1 MSEGTGISLGKRLSD
16 LKGIGPGFDHLRVGL
31 ALSILTWHSFSISYG
46 QDYGRTLAA
55 FPVPVLL
62 ATLLPMFF
70 GLSGFLV
77 MGSAQRTGELK
88 TFITFRV
95 LRILPAL
102 FTEIMISALVLG
114 PLLTALPLK
123 QYYSSPMFLEYFGSL
138 IGRVR
143 FSLPGL
149 FLDNP
154 APQLVN
160 FALWTVGPEI
170 LCYIIMS
177 LLLLTGAFRS
187 VKAMTWVTL
196 VYSVATVLIGWVF
209 PTRGTIEV
217 LPAKL
222 LIFCF
227 LIGILIFLYRD
238 RLPFSRLAALAAFGV
253 SLGLV
258 LVMQLSG
265 IEVLAY
271 AAVPGLIYTV
281 AVVGLSD
288 LPKLPFFHRGDYSY
302 GIYIYG
308 FPIQQAIAHFLPHAR
323 FWYVNLGIALPL
335 TLLFAVTSWHVIE
348 KPVLSLRKAIL
359 ATGPKVPVKPT
370 GGVTAKKI
378 MLFLALSAYGIFVID
393 ASSVLPLRPGVKM
406 VLFGFGLYK
415 YKPNDQRPW
424 TRRPVIVG
432 GPTN

>member
-1 MSEGTGISLGKRLSD
+1 MPISIGKRLDD

-46 QDYGRTLAA
+46 QDYGSTLAQ

-62 ATLLPMFF
+62 AMLLPMFF

-77 MGSAQRTGELK
+77 MGSALRTGELK

-102 FTEIMISALVLG
+102 LTEITISALVLG
-114 PLLTALPLK
+114 PLLTALPLR
-123 QYYSSPMFLEYFGSL
+123 QYFTSPMFFEYFGSL

-177 LLLLTGAFRS
+177 LLLLTGAYRR
-187 VKAMTWVTL
+187 VKAMTIITIVYALATL
-196 VYSVATVLIGWVF
+196 AIGWIF
-209 PTRGTIEV
+209 PTHGSIEV

-222 LIFCF
+222 LIYCF
-227 LIGILIFLYRD
+227 LIGNLVFLYRD
-238 RLPFSRLAALAAFGV
+238 RLPFDWRIAAALFFAAM
-253 SLGLV
+253 GLIY
-258 LVMQLSG
+258 LTQAAQMQA
-265 IEVLAY
+265 LAY
-271 AAVPGLIYTV
+271 LAVPGLIYTV
-281 AVVGLSD
+281 AVVGLSR
-288 LPKLPFFHRGDYSY
+288 LPKLPFFNRGDYSY

-308 FPIQQAIAHFLPHAR
+308 FPIQQSITHFLPAYR
-323 FWYVNLGIALPL
+323 TWYVNLALALPI
-335 TLLFAVTSWHVIE
+335 TLLFAVASWHLIE
-348 KPVLSLRKAIL
+348 RPVLGLRKRIL
-359 ATGPKVPVKPT
+359 ATGMKEPVKPSGRFT
-370 GGVTAKKI
+370 LKKTLLFGGLV
-378 MLFLALSAYGIFVID
+378 AYGIFVID
-393 ASSVLPLRPGVKM
+393 AATVLPLRPGVKM
-406 VLFGFGLYK
+406 ILYGFGLYQ
-415 YKPNDQRPW
+415 YKANDVRPW
-424 TRRPVIVG
+424 TPLTVVPGAPSR
-432 GPTN
+432 

>member
-1 MSEGTGISLGKRLSD
+1 MGNSTGVSLGQRLSD

-46 QDYGRTLAA
+46 QAYGRTLPI

-62 ATLLPMFF
+62 AALLPMFF

-114 PLLTALPLK
+114 PLLTSLPLK
-123 QYYSSPMFLEYFGSL
+123 QYYTNPMFLEYFGSL

-187 VKAMTWVTL
+187 VKAMTWVTI
-196 VYSVATVLIGWVF
+196 VYSLATVLIGWIF
-209 PTRGTIEV
+209 PSHGTIEV

-227 LIGILIFLYRD
+227 LVGNLIYLYRD
-238 RLPFSRLAALAAFGV
+238 RLPFSRATALIASAV
-253 SLGLV
+253 SLGLI
-258 LVMQLSG
+258 LLMQTTG
-265 IEVLAY
+265 TEILAY
-271 AAVPGLIYTV
+271 LAVPGLIYTV

-288 LPKLPFFHRGDYSY
+288 LPRLPFFHRGDYSY

-308 FPIQQAIAHFLPHAR
+308 FPIQQAVAHFLPNYR
-323 FWYVNLGIALPL
+323 FWYVNLAIALPV
-335 TLLFAVTSWHVIE
+335 TLLFAVASWHIIE
-348 KPVLSLRKAIL
+348 KPVLGLRKKIL
-359 ATGPKVPVKPT
+359 ATGPRVPVRPT
-370 GGVTAKKI
+370 GGITPKKATLLI
-378 MLFLALSAYGIFVID
+378 ALSAYGLFVVD

-406 VLFGFGLYK
+406 VLFGFGLYH
-415 YKPNDQRPW
+415 YKPTDQRPW
-424 TRRPVIVG
+424 AQREVVVG
-432 GPTN
+432 APTN